1 MQFPLQETLPVGQ
14 AQTPAVQLAP
24 LPQTV
29 PHVPQFALSD
39 LVSTHAPL
47 HEVSAVLP
55 PSPAHVAAHVPL
67 LQTGVAP
74 LQTVPHVPQ

>member
-1 MQFPLQETLPVGQ
+1 MQFPLHDELPVGQ
-14 AQTPAVQLAP
+14 AQTPVVQLAP

-29 PHVPQFALSD
+29 PHVPQFVLSD

-47 HEVSAVLP
+47 HDVSAVLP

-67 LQTGVAP
+67 LHTGVAP